1 MPSLIMKNGVFRY
14 RASVPVPGE
23 SGKRKQKL
31 YPDDSKKSY
40 KNALLWEEETK
51 KQLVEEMEQE
61 AVMAS
66 FNLGVWCDLYLDD
79 VKNRC
84 VKKTYEEKCSAFSR
98 LFEYERIDAQMPLSE
113 LVDSELSE
121 TSLARDFLNFQF
133 EKRGGNAANK
143 DRKNLSTAWNWGQ
156 TTLRDFPKNLINPFY
171 SVERYPKVSFPRY
184 VPSEEDFWKV
194 YDIAQGQDRVMLL
207 FSYHL
212 AARRGETFRA
222 KKSDIDFKNDKIR
235 LWTRKRK
242 GGNLEFDWMPM
253 TQELKI
259 ALLSWL
265 EVRISQPA
273 VDTEH
278 IFVCLDK
285 TPFCDQYYGKPFT
298 YRQHFMRRI
307 CKRAKVKPFGFHAI
321 RHLAATVQY
330 HNGQGLNWLQAFLRH
345 KNATTTEK
353 YLKSLGLKPLREG
366 LDEGF
371 KRPGEV
377 VEFKREKPPKGS
389 VSEAKGVRQGVR
401 T

>member
-1 MPSLIMKNGVFRY
+1 M
-14 RASVPVPGE
+14 
-23 SGKRKQKL
+23 
-31 YPDDSKKSY
+31 
-40 KNALLWEEETK
+40 WEEETK
-51 KQLVEEMEQE
+51 KKLVEEMAQE
-61 AVMAS
+61 AVTGS

-84 VKKTYEEKCSAFSR
+84 VTKTYKEKRAAFSR
-98 LFEYERIDAQMPLSE
+98 LFEYEPIHSEMPLSE
-113 LVDSELSE
+113 LVESELSD

-133 EKRGGNAANK
+133 EERGGNAANK
-143 DRKNLSTAWNWGQ
+143 DRKNLATAWNWGQ
-156 TTLRDFPKNLINPFY
+156 ATLRDFPKNLVNPFY

-184 VPSEEDFWKV
+184 VPPEDDFWKV
-194 YDIAQGQDRVMLL
+194 YDLAEGQDKVMLL

-212 AARRGETFRA
+212 AARRGETFNA
-222 KKSDIDFKNDKIR
+222 KRSDIDFKNDKIR

-253 TQELKI
+253 TQELKA

-265 EVRISQPA
+265 EVRMAQPT

-278 IFVCLDK
+278 IFICLDK
-285 TPFCDQYYGKPFT
+285 TPFCDQYYGKPFKN
-298 YRQHFMRRI
+298 RHHFMKRI
-307 CKRAKVKPFGFHAI
+307 CKKAKVEPFGFHAI

-330 HNGQGLNWLQAFLRH
+330 HKGQSLNWLQAFLRH

-353 YLKSLGLKPLREG
+353 YLQTLGLKPLRNG

-377 VEFKREKPPKGS
+377 IELRKPPKVPVLGAEG
-389 VSEAKGVRQGVR
+389 VRKGVR

>member
-1 MPSLIMKNGVFRY
+1 MV
-14 RASVPVPGE
+14 
-23 SGKRKQKL
+23 
-31 YPDDSKKSY
+31 
-40 KNALLWEEETK
+40 
-51 KQLVEEMEQE
+51 
-61 AVMAS
+61 S
-66 FNLGVWCDLYLDD
+66 FDLGAWCDRYLDD

-84 VKKTYEEKCSAFSR
+84 VKKTYEEKCAAFSR
-98 LFEYERIDAQMPLSE
+98 LFEFALIDSAMPVSE
-113 LVDSELSE
+113 LVESELSE

-133 EKRGGNAANK
+133 ENRGGNAANK

-184 VPSEEDFWKV
+184 VPSEDDFWKV
-194 YDIAQGQDRVMLL
+194 YDVVEGQDKVMLL

-222 KKSDIDFKNDKIR
+222 KKSDIDFKNEKIR

-253 TQELKI
+253 TQELKS
-259 ALLSWL
+259 ALLLRL
-265 EVRISQPA
+265 EVRMSQPG

-298 YRQHFMRRI
+298 NRQHFMRRI
-307 CKRAKVKPFGFHAI
+307 CKKAKVKPFGFHAI

-353 YLKSLGLKPLREG
+353 YLKSLGLKPLRKG

-371 KRPGEV
+371 KRKAEII
-377 VEFKREKPPKGS
+377 EFKKEKSLQNG
-389 VSEAKGVRQGVR
+389 
-401 T
+401 